1 MQENEQLHFCHI
13 PWFWKATPHERRTT
27 RLKRL
32 TWNFSHQIFRA
43 ALTNAGLLPKRA
55 MPQRP
60 WRPWHRYHLIRVIN
74 CQPVYV
80 MQPCIPIV
88 YTLPETKIA
97 PENGWLEDDP
107 FLLGWPIFRCYVSF
121 REGILLLW
129 KLWMLFKKTIIAH
142 TFAFVKKVLPSW
154 NFVKHRMLSGAKQW
168 HCCNGC
174 SALDGLFPWIRIRF
188 IYLQ

>member
-1 MQENEQLHFCHI
+1 MQENERLHFFHI

-129 KLWMLFKKTIIAH
+129 KLWMLFKKQSSLTLLRLS
-142 TFAFVKKVLPSW
+142 KKSYLHGISS
-154 NFVKHRMLSGAKQW
+154 NI
-168 HCCNGC
+168 GC
-174 SALDGLFPWIRIRF
+174 SVEPNSGIAVMGTVH
-188 IYLQ
+188 